1 MQDFDQPEQRLDIEH
16 YMQLVVRQK
25 WFILVP
31 MLAGL
36 LLMGMASLLMQDLY
50 SAKATI
56 LVEQPSLPTDFMK
69 STIPYGPETYVR
81 TLVEQIKSTTRLEKI
96 ILDNQLY
103 PEQRQKR
110 PIEEVV
116 AFMRERI
123 KIESRANDTFSVSF
137 TGEDPEVVARITNK
151 LTEMFIEE
159 NLRYRLERSAQ
170 NVAFLES
177 QARALRDQVSEQER
191 RIQQFKSQN
200 LDRLPEQRTANQV
213 QLASL
218 NQRLQSVSEAL
229 STAGA
234 RLNSAKDRI
243 AILGD
248 GYDEERGGNVSS
260 QDSLESRVEKARQE
274 LATLRA
280 QLSERHPDI
289 KLKQKEVTALEA
301 QLASAP
307 RASAPAKRRARNPE
321 LLRAIDDERTAQ
333 GDLVRYQNELTRV
346 QEELTKVNERLED
359 TPRVELELNELTKG
373 MTVLKEQADSFQK
386 KATDAAA
393 SFELERQN
401 QGSQFRALDTARI
414 PTKPDSPNR
423 PLLVAIGGLIGL
435 GLGMLLV
442 IGMDLLFRPFLD
454 EQDLERFAS
463 LPVLVSVPHL
473 GPFPSDWLRFRRQ
486 LANLLNFLLG
496 ALPRAGSDYA
506 VSGLRVPQRAEVT
519 PPWVPQNST
528 KLAPKAR
535 GFTYLTGDPLDA
547 AEGASPEVAVQTSQA
562 SGGPALGADAP
573 LYGGKTSP
581 WHARAHQKL
590 KPETPEVP
598 TPARAAVKA
607 EAEKPVGPG
616 VAHQAGVPSQA
627 GSTVSRA
634 QEVPPVPARSAAPGQ
649 PPVPAKPASTAALVK
664 PTAASPAT
672 ATSATAGATGT
683 SGAMGTTNA
692 RETAAAPSSA
702 TSANAPSAGP
712 VLSARAPQKPESIP
726 PAPWETPTSKGV
738 SAATLLAHAKANGAA
753 STTQDV
759 AAGVGVPTVGGGG
772 SARRTPAAPAPG
784 NGSDRRSLTGL
795 GRAPERFDEA
805 LKRGAEAILQPPP
818 TGEAEPLVLTPSV
831 RPQRSTTKDPAELP
845 VDRAD
850 LVETLL
856 PLPLA
861 PASARA
867 RTTETP
873 AMQLG
878 ANPPGLKSTSVSLP
892 TPQWGHP
899 SRIKV
904 RPAPVFDME
913 TLQDEPLQG
922 LSHRPPWLA
931 EA

>member
-1 MQDFDQPEQRLDIEH
+1 MNDFDQPEQRLDIEH

-31 MLAGL
+31 MVVGL
-36 LLMGMASLLMQDLY
+36 LLMGLASIFMQDLY

-81 TLVEQIKSTTRLEKI
+81 TLVEQIKSTSRLEKI
-96 ILDNQLY
+96 IVENQLY
-103 PEQRQKR
+103 LNMRQKR

-170 NVAFLES
+170 NVAFLEG

-191 RIQQFKSQN
+191 KIQQFKSQN

-248 GYDEERGGNVSS
+248 GYDDDRGNFNPTQ

-274 LATLRA
+274 LSTLRS

-289 KLKQKEVTALEA
+289 KLKQKEVAALEA

-307 RASAPAKRRARNPE
+307 RSSAPVRRRPRNPE

-346 QEELTKVNERLED
+346 QEELTKVNQRLDD

-401 QGSQFRALDTARI
+401 QGSQFRALDTARV

-423 PLLVAIGGLIGL
+423 PLLVAIGGLVGVGL
-435 GLGMLLV
+435 GLLLV

-454 EQDLERFAS
+454 EQDLERFTS

-486 LANLLNFLLG
+486 FANLLNFLLG

-506 VSGLRVPQRAEVT
+506 TSGLRMPQKAEVA
-519 PPWVPQNST
+519 PPWVPRNST
-528 KLAPKAR
+528 RLAPKAK

-547 AEGASPEVAVQTSQA
+547 PPGAAPEVAVQTAQSG
-562 SGGPALGADAP
+562 GGPALGADAP
-573 LYGGKTSP
+573 LYGGQASS
-581 WHARAHQKL
+581 WHARAHKQL
-590 KPETPEVP
+590 KQEEPDAP
-598 TPARAAVKA
+598 TPARGPLKV
-607 EAEKPVGPG
+607 EAETPAGPG
-616 VAHQAGVPSQA
+616 VAHSAGKA
-627 GSTVSRA
+627 STSNSSLARG
-634 QEVPPVPARSAAPGQ
+634 QTLPPVPARAASADQ
-649 PPVPAKPASTAALVK
+649 PPVPAKPPVAAKPPVPPKKAPTDQAGPAAK
-664 PTAASPAT
+664 PTA
-672 ATSATAGATGT
+672 
-683 SGAMGTTNA
+683 
-692 RETAAAPSSA
+692 
-702 TSANAPSAGP
+702 
-712 VLSARAPQKPESIP
+712 KPEVAP

-738 SAATLLAHAKANGAA
+738 PVAALAAHAKTSGALP
-753 STTQDV
+753 SPQEVLT
-759 AAGVGVPTVGGGG
+759 GVGVPSAGGG
-772 SARRTPAAPAPG
+772 SPLRRAPAAPAPG
-784 NGSDRRSLTGL
+784 LSSERRSLTGL
-795 GRAPERFDEA
+795 GHAPERFDEA
-805 LKRGAEAILQPPP
+805 LKRSAEALLQPPP

-831 RPQRSTTKDPAELP
+831 RPRVPQAQDPAELP
-845 VDRAD
+845 VDRSD
-850 LVETLL
+850 LVETML
-856 PLPLA
+856 PLPLTA
-861 PASARA
+861 ASPRPHA
-867 RTTETP
+867 TETLS
-873 AMQLG
+873 MQLG
-878 ANPPGLKSTSVSLP
+878 ASPPGLKVASVSLP

-904 RPAPVFDME
+904 RPPAPFDVE

-931 EA
+931 SA